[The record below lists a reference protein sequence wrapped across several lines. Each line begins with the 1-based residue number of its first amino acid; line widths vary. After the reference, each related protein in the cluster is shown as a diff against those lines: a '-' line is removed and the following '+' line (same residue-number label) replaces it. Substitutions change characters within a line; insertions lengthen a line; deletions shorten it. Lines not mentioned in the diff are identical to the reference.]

1 MGVDVSVTTGLEN
14 RSPPLLLVL
23 VLVLLMLLLLSG
35 CTDGLNIE
43 TPVEIG
49 MGTKVDGSEAA
60 MLWILPFTAPRCTN
74 NSVLDL
80 PRNLYIQYSA
90 SFRQEMFY
98 NITGKYHL
106 KSQSKARL
114 ATAPQQRY

>member
-1 MGVDVSVTTGLEN
+1 MWYATRTVVDVVHVCGDASRFSLQGGGVELAIK
-14 RSPPLLLVL
+14 
-23 VLVLLMLLLLSG
+23 
-35 CTDGLNIE
+35 DIE
-43 TPVEIG
+43 YKIKD
-49 MGTKVDGSEAA
+49 GTKVDGSEAA